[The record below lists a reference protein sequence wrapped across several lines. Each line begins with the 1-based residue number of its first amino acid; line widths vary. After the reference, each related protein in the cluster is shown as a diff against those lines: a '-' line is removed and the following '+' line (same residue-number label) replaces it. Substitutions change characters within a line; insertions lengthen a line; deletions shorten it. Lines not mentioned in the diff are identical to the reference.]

1 MNYKDL
7 AEKTESYIIERR
19 RWFHRHPELSWEEF
33 RTTDE
38 IASELEK
45 MGLKVHRYDG
55 KPGCYAD
62 IAGGK
67 AAPGCRTI
75 ALRADID
82 ALPVLE
88 KTGLPFASE
97 NEGVMHACGHDCH
110 IAMLLGAAKM
120 LVETRGELAGN
131 IRLIFQ
137 AAEETSY
144 GAEYFVE
151 QGILDGVDAVAGMHI
166 WGTLDAPYINVQPG
180 RRMASC
186 DIFTITVEGVSTH
199 GTLPHL
205 GVDALV
211 AAASIILNVQTF
223 ASRNNDP
230 LNPLVVSIGELHAGQ
245 RFNILANRAVMHGTA
260 RTFNPE
266 FRKTIEPGLRRIV
279 ENTAKALGAQAKLD
293 YRCYCGPIIN
303 DDDGL
308 NRVAHDAVAKLYGE
322 EALRDLPM
330 LMGSEDFA
338 YYMDKV
344 PGVFGFIGSRNEALG
359 LTATNHNDA
368 YTVDE
373 SVLKRGS
380 AYFAQLAAD
389 YLAQD

>member
-1 MNYKDL
+1 M
-7 AEKTESYIIERR
+7 
-19 RWFHRHPELSWEEF
+19 
-33 RTTDE
+33 
-38 IASELEK
+38 
-45 MGLKVHRYDG
+45 
-55 KPGCYAD
+55 
-62 IAGGK
+62 
-67 AAPGCRTI
+67 
-75 ALRADID
+75 
-82 ALPVLE
+82 
-88 KTGLPFASE
+88 
-97 NEGVMHACGHDCH
+97 
-110 IAMLLGAAKM
+110 
-120 LVETRGELAGN
+120 
-131 IRLIFQ
+131 
-137 AAEETSY
+137 
-144 GAEYFVE
+144 
-151 QGILDGVDAVAGMHI
+151 
-166 WGTLDAPYINVQPG
+166 
-180 RRMASC
+180 
-186 DIFTITVEGVSTH
+186 
-199 GTLPHL
+199 
-205 GVDALV
+205 
-211 AAASIILNVQTF
+211 
-223 ASRNNDP
+223 
-230 LNPLVVSIGELHAGQ
+230 NPLVVSIGELHAGQ